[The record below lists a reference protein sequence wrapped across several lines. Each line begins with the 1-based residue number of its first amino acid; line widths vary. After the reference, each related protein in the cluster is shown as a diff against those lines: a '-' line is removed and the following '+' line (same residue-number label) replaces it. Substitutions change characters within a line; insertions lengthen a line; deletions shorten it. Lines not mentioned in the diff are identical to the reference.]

1 MTFVDTSPEKFYDS
15 LLSYEAPS
23 DEFAPLAEPHAM
35 EEPEEVPP
43 EDYKVG
49 TPFEQQPSS
58 LLSDQT
64 SSSEHV
70 PNMLPNL
77 RAMPQSRLPAPG

>member
-1 MTFVDTSPEKFYDS
+1 MLSAQQLPLVKLHSHGPCPLAMFSGGLAILRRMTFVDTSPEKFYDS

-49 TPFEQQPSS
+49 T
-58 LLSDQT
+58 L
-64 SSSEHV
+64 
-70 PNMLPNL
+70 
-77 RAMPQSRLPAPG
+77 A

>member
-1 MTFVDTSPEKFYDS
+1 MQDYISKISSCRMTFVDTSPEKFYDS

-49 TPFEQQPSS
+49 T
-58 LLSDQT
+58 
-64 SSSEHV
+64 
-70 PNMLPNL
+70 
-77 RAMPQSRLPAPG
+77 

>member
-1 MTFVDTSPEKFYDS
+1 MDTSPEKFYDS

-49 TPFEQQPSS
+49 T
-58 LLSDQT
+58 
-64 SSSEHV
+64 
-70 PNMLPNL
+70 
-77 RAMPQSRLPAPG
+77 